1 MPAANRTADGCPRA
15 RAEQAAA
22 DRALA
27 RVVGVRAPGQSQDEG
42 SRNNAGSDQS
52 LHLTSFRKARRNN
65 GLDAKLVPVDICTLF
80 MRSNL
85 SIEFRDFS

>member
-15 RAEQAAA
+15 RAEQTAA

-42 SRNNAGSDQS
+42 SRNDAGSDQS
-52 LHLTSFRKARRNN
+52 LHHDFLSQSSAQQRVKRKNSS
-65 GLDAKLVPVDICTLF
+65 G
-80 MRSNL
+80 
-85 SIEFRDFS
+85 